1 MQVSLRKKK
10 TFYSKPAII
19 KNNPVFC
26 EEFCINQH
34 HFSSKCIN
42 TAGFTGFIYKPC
54 NQLDNCPFGIILFI
68 FLSITDSLVI
78 GNPYIPKKFALD
90 YITCS
95 VVRSSYF
102 FEFLE
107 FFL

>member
-19 KNNPVFC
+19 KNKPVSC

-34 HFSSKCIN
+34 HFSSQCIN
-42 TAGFTGFIYKPC
+42 TACFTGFLYKSC
-54 NQLDNCPFGIILFI
+54 NKLDNCSVGIILFI

-78 GNPYIPKKFALD
+78 GNPFIAKKIALD

-95 VVRSSYF
+95 AVRSSHF
-102 FEFLE
+102 SEFLE